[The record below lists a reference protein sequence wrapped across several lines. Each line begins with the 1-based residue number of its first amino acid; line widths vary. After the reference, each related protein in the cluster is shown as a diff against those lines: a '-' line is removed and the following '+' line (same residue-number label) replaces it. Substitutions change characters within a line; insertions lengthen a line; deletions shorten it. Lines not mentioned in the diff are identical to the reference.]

1 MLGTKT
7 ATHIANTCAFSI
19 LEMFIVLHINNI
31 HNLSHSLE
39 KMKHL
44 CMCWS
49 SFWQTMPTMT
59 PFVCQ
64 SNHMGSS
71 TTIYKSIPWDGSF
84 CICSSQQRNEILAR
98 VLSYVIRLFWKLW
111 EMTRRLFFL
120 FSFNALTWNSR
131 IPTEKFDKGTVIL
144 KTSQPENITFK
155 SQSHAIARLLLSR
168 TLWDSRLMSSPTHIV
183 CWFRM
188 TSPMLCHLSTNNL
201 YACRKQ
207 GYRKTV
213 PPTCLARRVSAR
225 LNVQIDRSELASR
238 NNAIARLFPR
248 FSRDSKMVEND
259 VSNVLFPKS
268 RNIRIC
274 CWRWSW
280 AAGLASKAQVQCFL
294 IKNEADPRFQLQNDC
309 PAPFLRQD
317 GGRQVGRAS
326 PAGRGV
332 PGLPGKRARS
342 GTEPKKRLPR
352 GGVWLLSLGSLI
364 LL

>member
-1 MLGTKT
+1 
-7 ATHIANTCAFSI
+7 
-19 LEMFIVLHINNI
+19 
-31 HNLSHSLE
+31 
-39 KMKHL
+39 
-44 CMCWS
+44 MCWS

-59 PFVCQ
+59 PFICQ

-144 KTSQPENITFK
+144 KTSHPENITFK
-155 SQSHAIARLLLSR
+155 SQSHAIARLLLSC

-207 GYRKTV
+207 CYRKTV

-268 RNIRIC
+268 RNIMIC

-280 AAGLASKAQVQCFL
+280 AAGLASKAKSNAFSLRMKLVHGSSFRM
-294 IKNEADPRFQLQNDC
+294 IAQLHFSDRTGDARLDARVRRVEVCQACRANG
-309 PAPFLRQD
+309 P
-317 GGRQVGRAS
+317 GRAPS
-326 PAGRGV
+326 PKRGFQ
-332 PGLPGKRARS
+332 
-342 GTEPKKRLPR
+342 
-352 GGVWLLSLGSLI
+352 GVVFDFSAWDP
-364 LL
+364 